1 MKIVQQVCRRTSNSH
16 SWHQLALQMMYMSF
30 LVKAFFGA
38 SGKSLV
44 TIVMPT
50 LPGLPTT
57 TLKTQPLLGGCAW
70 RWAHE
75 SQEKKEKN
83 TICPT
88 KTGLST
94 GSCNKV
100 VWQQLFAPRSRQTSR
115 FWVDRSPAFT
125 GHDRRCHHLQ
135 LVFTSLLRSNLPVL
149 LAILREIVTFLGM
162 G

>member
-1 MKIVQQVCRRTSNSH
+1 MVNLLTISIQLAFFALLSQVSGCWVRFVHLIPLNKRSMRIVQQVCRRTSNSH
-16 SWHQLALQMMYMSF
+16 SWHQLALYMMYMSF

-75 SQEKKEKN
+75 SQEKKK
-83 TICPT
+83 
-88 KTGLST
+88 KTP
-94 GSCNKV
+94 
-100 VWQQLFAPRSRQTSR
+100 F
-115 FWVDRSPAFT
+115 
-125 GHDRRCHHLQ
+125 
-135 LVFTSLLRSNLPVL
+135 SLLKRVPARGL
-149 LAILREIVTFLGM
+149 VTRWFGNSCLHQEVDKPADFE
-162 G
+162 